1 MASLDDFIVVSLS
14 LLSSCL
20 LSSRLSTPM
29 ASSFLAVVATT
40 SSTPAT
46 GAGHVDVVDDDG
58 ADDGP
63 PAPSPSPSPSGNAAA
78 GCGSGSGKS
87 FLLELSPAVGI
98 FPPCCCSCCCCSCC
112 CSPSAAALGGGCRRE
127 DFRRRA
133 MVMVYYL
140 LFLWTLHAT
149 PIMLLAEFGGHTR
162 EKKLGGR
169 ARRPKI

>member
-1 MASLDDFIVVSLS
+1 MVSLS

-20 LSSRLSTPM
+20 LSSLLSTPM

-63 PAPSPSPSPSGNAAA
+63 PAPSPSPSGNAAA
-78 GCGSGSGKS
+78 GCGSGRS
-87 FLLELSPAVGI
+87 FLLESSPAVGI
-98 FPPCCCSCCCCSCC
+98 FPHCSCSCCCCC

-162 EKKLGGR
+162 EKKLGGP
-169 ARRPKI
+169 AGRRSDEKWREE